1 MKQFSFAQDEDD
13 LFAAMPDQVAA
24 ETSLYQPL
32 AARMRPR
39 HLTEYIGQTHLLGEG
54 KPLRKALEQG
64 RLHSMILWGP
74 PGTGKTTLAELMAAT
89 ATLHVE
95 RISAV
100 TSGVKEIRQAI
111 ANAQSRAGTQQTMLF
126 VDEVHRFNKSQQ
138 DAFLP
143 FIEDGTI
150 LFVGATTENP
160 GFALNNALLSRARVY
175 RLRGLDTSQLQQVIQ
190 QALQDQT
197 RGLGQRQLSFAPAA
211 ESFLLHVADCDARRA
226 LNYLEIAADFVEQ
239 EVGGVI
245 SRQLLEEV
253 TGEKALQFD
262 KNGDHYYDLLS
273 AFHKSVRGSSPD
285 GALYWY
291 CRFLAAGGEPLVIA
305 RRLLAIASE
314 DIGTAD
320 PRALEIALNAWDTY
334 HRVGPAE
341 GERAIAQ
348 ATVFCACAAK
358 SNAVYTAFN
367 ALLKEAKEGASYPV
381 PEHLRNAPTKVH
393 EAEGFGAEYNYAHDA
408 PDAYVAGEVYLPA
421 ELAQAQWYQPSERGM
436 ERQIKTKLMHLRELD
451 QSSAWRRK

>member
-1 MKQFSFAQDEDD
+1 MVKQFSLMGDEDEQQPVQQP
-13 LFAAMPDQVAA
+13 AALSP
-24 ETSLYQPL
+24 YQPL
-32 AARMRPR
+32 AARMRPNS
-39 HLTEYIGQTHLLGEG
+39 LDTYMGQEHLLGPN
-54 KPLRKALEQG
+54 KPLRRAVEQG
-64 RLHSMILWGP
+64 ALHSMIFWGP
-74 PGTGKTTLAELMAAT
+74 PGTGKTTLAELMARTVQA
-89 ATLHVE
+89 HVE

-100 TSGVKEIRQAI
+100 TSGVKDIREAIQA
-111 ANAQSRAGTQQTMLF
+111 AKDRAGKQQTLLF

-150 LFVGATTENP
+150 VFIGATTENP

-175 RLRGLDTSQLQQVIQ
+175 RLRSLSKEQLEHVIDQALHDDEKGLGERQLQFEPE
-190 QALQDQT
+190 AK
-197 RGLGQRQLSFAPAA
+197 A
-211 ESFLLHVADCDARRA
+211 FLLHVAEGDARRA
-226 LNYLEIAADFVEQ
+226 LNYLEIAADFVEAP
-239 EVGGVI
+239 VGGTI
-245 SRQLLEEV
+245 TRQLIEEV
-253 TGEKALQFD
+253 TGEKAIQFD

-273 AFHKSVRGSSPD
+273 AFHKSVRGSSAD

-314 DIGTAD
+314 DIGNAD
-320 PRALEIALNAWDTY
+320 PRALQLAINAWDTF

-348 ATVFCACAAK
+348 ATLFCASAAK

-367 ALLKEAKEGASYPV
+367 AMLKEAKEGASYPV

-393 EAEGFGAEYNYAHDA
+393 EAEGFGAEYRYAHNE
-408 PDAYVAGEVYLPA
+408 PEAYVAGERYLPP
-421 ELAQAQWYQPSERGM
+421 ELASTQWYQPSDRGL
-436 ERQIKTKLMHLRELD
+436 EKQIRDKLDHLRALD
-451 QSSAWRRK
+451 QASPWQRDT